1 MNGRP
6 FHVLLVED
14 SLTDA
19 TIIRE
24 SLDFGSRPVNVSV
37 TRSLAEAR
45 AALRDFTPSLAI
57 VDLFLPDGRG
67 VDLLPNGEDEASF
80 PTIIMTG
87 HGDVEVAIEALKG
100 GAIDYVT
107 KSPEALVAL
116 PRTIERVLREWD
128 HIVERKKAELA
139 LRTANRQLQDI
150 IEFLPD
156 ATFVTD
162 RENRLIAWNR
172 AMEEMTGIPKEDL
185 LGQDN
190 VEFAS
195 TFYGTRRP
203 LLIDLLDRSD
213 SEIEANYDQFKREG
227 RTLYAEG
234 FVPNLRNGKGAYL
247 WIKASPLL
255 DEQGNRAGAI
265 ESIRDIT
272 ERKQSEEELLKANRE
287 LDAFVYTV
295 SHDLRSPLTPII
307 GFADLLIDNG
317 RDRLNP
323 NDLECLEKISS
334 SGKRMITLMEDLLAL
349 AKVGQVQPPAEPVD
363 SGGVVKEVVSSLAGQ
378 ILHAGVS
385 VDLLSLPSLRVPRT
399 LLLQVFDNLIGNAI
413 RYGCKSGD
421 IVEVGGERSGSKVH
435 FFVRDHGP
443 GIPESER
450 DRIFEVFYRG
460 ITGASKDGT
469 GIGLATVRKIARLFG
484 GRAWVDETPGGGSTF
499 WVELIDAPSS
509 QSDH

>member
-1 MNGRP
+1 MNVRP

-24 SLDFGSRPVNVSV
+24 SLDFGPRPVNVTV

-45 AALRDFTPSLAI
+45 ATLRDFTPCLAI

-67 VDLLPNGEDEASF
+67 IDLLPNGQEEIDF

-87 HGDVEVAIEALKG
+87 HGDVEAAIEAMKG

-107 KSPEALVAL
+107 KSPEALVAM
-116 PRTIERVLREWD
+116 PRTVERVLREWD
-128 HIVERKKAELA
+128 HIAERKKAEQA
-139 LRTANRQLQDI
+139 LQAANRQLQNI

-162 RENRLIAWNR
+162 RENRVIAWNR
-172 AMEEMTGIPKEDL
+172 AMEEMTGVPKEEL
-185 LGQDN
+185 LGRGNYDYA
-190 VEFAS
+190 FA
-195 TFYGTRRP
+195 FYKTRRP
-203 LLIDLLDRSD
+203 LLIDLLDKPD
-213 SEIEANYDQFKREG
+213 PEIESTYDQFKREG

-234 FVPNLRNGKGAYL
+234 FVPNLHNGKGAYL

-255 DEQGNRAGAI
+255 DEQGNRTGSV
-265 ESIRDIT
+265 ESIRDLT
-272 ERKQSEEELLKANRE
+272 ERKQAEEELLKANRE

-307 GFADLLIDNG
+307 GFADLLIDNAQ
-317 RDRLNP
+317 DRLSA
-323 NDLECLEKISS
+323 NDVECLENISR

-349 AKVGQVQPPAEPVD
+349 ARVGQVEFPDDPVD
-363 SGGVVKEVVSSLAGQ
+363 SGAVVNEVVSSLAGQ
-378 ILHAGVS
+378 LVQAGVS
-385 VDLLSLPSLRVPRT
+385 VNLDSLPSLRIPKS
-399 LLLQVFDNLIGNAI
+399 LLVQVFDNLIGNAF
-413 RYGCKSGD
+413 RYGCKPGD
-421 IVEVGGERSGSKVH
+421 VIEVGGERKGDKVR

-443 GIPESER
+443 GIPDAER

-460 ITGASKDGT
+460 MTGKAKDGT

-484 GRAWVDETPGGGSTF
+484 GQAWIDETPGGGSTF
-499 WVELIDAPSS
+499 RVELVDAPSAPS
-509 QSDH
+509 GH